1 MPETIANT
9 HIDRDEEL
17 REQLLV
23 NKRRSGGDPSLL
35 LDLLAELLERKSWE
49 QREGGSG
56 KPWSFL
62 RYVQTPF
69 DDGGLGWDVE
79 DVKNIIRFEHKYEKE
94 GVRHTPAKAAEMEA
108 MRRKVRDLL
117 NPEAPKNGEIGS
129 GRNSPDNIRPNK
141 DHGTSESY
149 TVRRLKRDRPELAQ
163 KVIQGEISANAAAI
177 EAGFRTKTVSVPVRK
192 GGEVQIERAGDTLI
206 KHFGADAKCLAEYI
220 LANR

>member
-1 MPETIANT
+1 M
-9 HIDRDEEL
+9 
-17 REQLLV
+17 
-23 NKRRSGGDPSLL
+23 L
-35 LDLLAELLERKSWE
+35 LDLLAELLDRKSWE
-49 QREGGSG
+49 QREGHTG

-117 NPEAPKNGEIGS
+117 NPEAPKHGEV
-129 GRNSPDNIRPNK
+129 GRGRDRGDNITSK
-141 DHGTSESY
+141 DRGTSESY
-149 TVRRLKRDRPELAQ
+149 TVRRLKRDRPELAE
-163 KVIQGEISANAAAI
+163 KVIQGEMSANAAAI

-206 KHFGADAKCLAEYI
+206 KHFGADAKHLAEYI
-220 LANR
+220 FANR

>member
-1 MPETIANT
+1 MPETISNT

-49 QREGGSG
+49 QREGHTG

-117 NPEAPKNGEIGS
+117 NPEAAGHGGDRRSEQV
-129 GRNSPDNIRPNK
+129 DNVNMK
-141 DHGTSESY
+141 QGGNSESY

-177 EAGFRTKTVSVPVRK
+177 KAGFRTKTVSVPVRK
-192 GGEVQIERAGDTLI
+192 GGEPQVERAGDTLI
-206 KHFGADAKCLAEYI
+206 KHFGADAKRLAEYI

>member
-1 MPETIANT
+1 MPETISNT

-35 LDLLAELLERKSWE
+35 LDLLAELLDRKSWR
-49 QREGGSG
+49 QREGHTG

-117 NPEAPKNGEIGS
+117 NPEANKQ
-129 GRNSPDNIRPNK
+129 GRPEKGDNITFREDQK
-141 DHGTSESY
+141 GTSESY
-149 TVRRLKRDRPELAQ
+149 TVRRLKRDRPELAE
-163 KVIQGEISANAAAI
+163 KVIEGEMSANAAAI

-206 KHFGADAKCLAEYI
+206 KHFGADAKRLAEYI